1 MIRAVLDTNILV
13 SALRSRNGAS
23 HEILSRLLRKEF
35 ELIIGNTTLAEYDE
49 VLKRECPTFGV
60 PVATVDR
67 FLDAL
72 CAGATFFPT
81 SSFWKPALPDPDDEA
96 FAQLALEAKV
106 GYLVT
111 CNQRHFPSNRLPA
124 LGIVSPKEFLQVL
137 KSLHP

>member
-1 MIRAVLDTNILV
+1 MIRAVLDTNILL

-23 HEILSRLLRKEF
+23 HEILSRLVKREF
-35 ELIIGNTTLAEYDE
+35 ELIIGNTVLAEYDE
-49 VLKRECPTFGV
+49 VLKRECPGFGV
-60 PVATVDR
+60 PVATVNR

-72 CAGATFFPT
+72 CAGATCFST

-111 CNQRHFPSNRLPA
+111 CNLRHFPSGRLPA
-124 LGIVSPKEFLQVL
+124 LRVVSPKDFLQVL
-137 KSLHP
+137 KSPNP

>member
-13 SALRSRNGAS
+13 AALRSRNGAS
-23 HEILSRLLRKEF
+23 HEILSRLVRKEF
-35 ELIIGNTTLAEYDE
+35 ELIIGNTVLAEYDE
-49 VLKRECPTFGV
+49 VLKRECPGFGISI
-60 PVATVDR
+60 ATVNR

-72 CAGATFFPT
+72 CAGAIYFPT

-111 CNQRHFPSNRLPA
+111 CNQRHFPPDRLPA
-124 LGIVSPKEFLQVL
+124 LRVVSPREFLQIL
-137 KSLHP
+137 KAALP

>member
-1 MIRAVLDTNILV
+1 MVRAVLDTNILL

-23 HEILSRLLRKEF
+23 HEILCRLVSRQF
-35 ELIIGNTTLAEYDE
+35 ELVIGNTVLAEYDE
-49 VLKRECPTFGV
+49 VLKRECPRFGV

-72 CAGATFFPT
+72 CASSTYFQT

-96 FAQLALEAKV
+96 IAQLALEAKV

-111 CNQRHFPSNRLPA
+111 CNQRHFPAERLPA
-124 LGIVSPKEFLQVL
+124 IRVITPKELLQVL
-137 KSLHP
+137 KSLNP